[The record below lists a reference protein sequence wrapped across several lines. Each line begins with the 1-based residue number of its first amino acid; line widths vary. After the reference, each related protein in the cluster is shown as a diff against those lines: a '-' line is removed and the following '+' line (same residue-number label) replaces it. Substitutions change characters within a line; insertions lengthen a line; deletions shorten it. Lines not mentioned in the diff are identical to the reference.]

1 MYDPYAD
8 AFTNGGWQVA
18 IGTIPRSPRTP
29 SVQQLAAGR
38 LAELSNDYITQI
50 QNDWYDTP
58 HFVAVCFV
66 AILLIYPALPI
77 KNYEI
82 A

>member
-1 MYDPYAD
+1 MKNELMNNLSNQRKLTLHPSSPQVYDPYAD

-18 IGTIPRSPRTP
+18 IDSIPRSSRTP

-50 QNDWYDTP
+50 QNDW
-58 HFVAVCFV
+58 
-66 AILLIYPALPI
+66 
-77 KNYEI
+77 
-82 A
+82 